1 MSCLPMFVEIKDR
14 PCLVAGG
21 GAVASRKVR
30 VLQEFGADVTVVAR
44 EFDPS
49 FRNLEGLKLR
59 EKSFELSDIGDSVL
73 VIAATDDHKL
83 NHEIA
88 RACYERGIPVNAV
101 DQPEDCSFIFPA
113 YLKQGEVVAAF
124 SSGGS
129 SPVVTQY
136 LKEKTRP
143 FMTERVGEMAAC
155 LKGLRSLVKES
166 VPVMENR
173 KKVYQ
178 EILEFGLGSEELP
191 DEKEIQKIVDK
202 YKDAKG
208 SN

>member
-1 MSCLPMFVEIKDR
+1 MFVEIKDR

-83 NHEIA
+83 NHEPIQELKKLDTGETQA
-88 RACYERGIPVNAV
+88 RYQQMI
-101 DQPEDCSFIFPA
+101 
-113 YLKQGEVVAAF
+113 KQLF
-124 SSGGS
+124 
-129 SPVVTQY
+129 Q
-136 LKEKTRP
+136 
-143 FMTERVGEMAAC
+143 
-155 LKGLRSLVKES
+155 
-166 VPVMENR
+166 
-173 KKVYQ
+173 
-178 EILEFGLGSEELP
+178 I
-191 DEKEIQKIVDK
+191 
-202 YKDAKG
+202 
-208 SN
+208 